1 MSPPETYHHNPHNDA
16 HDGEREVPMSLEDYA
31 ITRNGFLPED
41 PPLTRLPSAYY
52 APWESVMD
60 TLSASLTKRTL
71 RSQVDQLPVLSAKL
85 LAAEPEW
92 RRAYLVLIFL
102 AHAYIW
108 GGDTA
113 SEVLPPQL
121 TLPLLAVSSH
131 LHLPPVA
138 TYAGL
143 NLWNF
148 HTTSP
153 RDDFADLDHLHALH
167 TFTGTEDESWFYM
180 VSTAMEARGG
190 EIIAGMLRGLEAG
203 ERYLARPRSCH
214 TSGGNAGRE
223 EEDMHDLQTT
233 TQALREFVACITAL
247 GGLLERMYE
256 RCRPGVYYH
265 LIRPFLAGSSGMEG
279 AGLPRGVFYDEGASV
294 CCDDGNS
301 KEGQGIEEGVDGGC
315 TGRKGQWRKYRGG
328 SNGQSSLVQFLDA
341 ALGVEHGVVK
351 PGNNK
356 SVKGR
361 AGENTQQRGEDLKK
375 TGELKNTG
383 EKGETETKET
393 SYHEEIRAYMP
404 EPHRRFLRD
413 VSARYPGGMRTLVGE
428 ILTTRTPSHI
438 TRDTDRILEAEKR
451 ALGEAFQLAT
461 QALAGFRDKHMQ
473 IVARYI
479 IIPSRQPAPLKGE
492 GEKVVN
498 NLATASSRLGGKVK
512 GKGDGDKS
520 EKGGQS
526 NGTGELTGTG
536 GTALVP
542 FLKQSRDE
550 TVRAG
555 VLFE

>member
-16 HDGEREVPMSLEDYA
+16 HDGERELPLSLEDYA
-31 ITRNGFLPED
+31 ITRNGFLPEEA
-41 PPLTRLPSAYY
+41 PLTRLPSIYY
-52 APWESVMD
+52 SPWESVMD
-60 TLSASLTKRTL
+60 TLSVSLTNRTL
-71 RSQVDQLPVLSAKL
+71 RSQVDQLPVLSTKL

-113 SEVLPPQL
+113 SEILPPQL
-121 TLPLLAVSSH
+121 TLPLLTVSSH

-148 HTTSP
+148 RTTSP
-153 RDDFADLDHLHALH
+153 SHDFTDLDHLHALH

-180 VSTAMEARGG
+180 VSAAMEARGG
-190 EIIAGMLRGLEAG
+190 EIISGMLR
-203 ERYLARPRSCH
+203 
-214 TSGGNAGRE
+214 GRE

-233 TQALREFVACITAL
+233 TQALREFVACIAAL

-279 AGLPRGVFYDEGASV
+279 AGLPKGVFYDEGASGER
-294 CCDDGNS
+294 C
-301 KEGQGIEEGVDGGC
+301 Q
-315 TGRKGQWRKYRGG
+315 GRKGQWRKYRGG

-341 ALGVEHGVVK
+341 ALGVEHGVVGA
-351 PGNNK
+351 GNSNSK
-356 SVKGR
+356 
-361 AGENTQQRGEDLKK
+361 AGEK
-375 TGELKNTG
+375 TDSNP
-383 EKGETETKET
+383 KET

-428 ILTTRTPSHI
+428 ILATSMP
-438 TRDTDRILEAEKR
+438 LETEKR
-451 ALGEAFQLAT
+451 ALGEAFQTAT
-461 QALAGFRDKHMQ
+461 QSLAGFRDKHMQ

-479 IIPSRQPAPLKGE
+479 IIPSRHPAPLKEE
-492 GEKVVN
+492 GEKVMN

-512 GKGDGDKS
+512 GNGDGDKG
-520 EKGGQS
+520 EKGGQCE
-526 NGTGELTGTG
+526 GTGELTGTG

-555 VLFE
+555 VLFS